1 MTKYMVSLASL
12 YKYNNITGNIM
23 LGNDPRPP
31 GMLLATLI
39 IFIIIIIIII
49 IIILII
55 ILLPT
60 FCGKATVKTITHT
73 AFLFSQLHLDW
84 SEVVSS

>member
-1 MTKYMVSLASL
+1 MGY
-12 YKYNNITGNIM
+12 IM
-23 LGNDPRPP
+23 LGNDLRPP

-39 IFIIIIIIII
+39 IFIIIIIII
-49 IIILII
+49 LII

-60 FCGKATVKTITHT
+60 FCCEATVKTITHT
-73 AFLFSQLHLDW
+73 AFLFGQLHLDW